1 MMQIYKEKQ
10 VSVFLEK
17 RRKNLSRGS
26 KDVRESVA
34 RILDD
39 VYRNKDRALI
49 KYAETFDGVA
59 LKKNELRVPDK
70 LLKNAYASASKDF
83 LRALEKIRGNIEKF
97 QKNEMQFFARK
108 TKKDKKV
115 FSFCVPVE
123 NVGMHVPGGG
133 GAYPSTL
140 LMTVVPAQV
149 AGVKNIFVVSPPT
162 ARGSEN
168 SHTLATA
175 YFLGVKNV
183 FRGGG
188 AQAIGALA
196 YGTETIPKVD
206 MICGP
211 GNAYVTEAKR
221 QVFGAVNI
229 DLLAGPTELAVI
241 ADDSADAAF
250 VASDLL
256 SQAEHGAD
264 SFVALVTPSEK
275 LALRVLFEVKAQ
287 LKHFAQK
294 DAMLKSLA
302 KFSAVLV
309 TKNLHEAVCIVN
321 EIAPEHLSLQTK
333 HAENIFKN
341 IRHAGCV
348 FSGNYSP
355 VALGD
360 YFAGPSHVLPTGR
373 SARFFSPLSS
383 LSFLKTRNVISYSKV
398 DLEKSMPYITTIA
411 EAETFLAHAASV
423 EKRFRGNRQQAT
435 VNRERRNKNV

>member
-1 MMQIYKEKQ
+1 MQIHKGKQ
-10 VSVFLEK
+10 VSAFLEK
-17 RRKNLSRGS
+17 RKKSLSAGN
-26 KDVRESVA
+26 KDVRKSVA
-34 RILDD
+34 EILGD
-39 VYRNKDRALI
+39 VLKNKDRALI
-49 KYAETFDGVA
+49 KYAKKFDGVT
-59 LKKNELRVPDK
+59 LKKEELRVPDK
-70 LLKNAYASASKDF
+70 FFKNAYASVNKDF
-83 LRALEKIRGNIEKF
+83 LKTLEKIRGNIEKF
-97 QKNEMQFFARK
+97 QKREMQSLAHK
-108 TKKDKKV
+108 IKKDKKT
-115 FSFCVPVE
+115 FSYVVPVE
-123 NVGMHVPGGG
+123 NVGVHVPGGG

-168 SHTLATA
+168 SYTLATA
-175 YFLGVKNV
+175 HFLGVKNI
-183 FRGGG
+183 FRCGG
-188 AQAIGALA
+188 AQSIGALA

-229 DLLAGPTELAVI
+229 DLLAGPTELVVV
-241 ADDSADAAF
+241 ADDSARADF

-256 SQAEHGAD
+256 SQAEHGAN

-275 LALRVLFEVKAQ
+275 LVLRVLFEVRAQ

-294 DAMLKSLA
+294 DTMLKSLTKYA
-302 KFSAVLV
+302 AVLV
-309 TKNLHEAVCIVN
+309 TKNLQEAVSIAN
-321 EIAPEHLSLQTK
+321 DIAPEHLSLQTK
-333 HAENIFKN
+333 HAGKILKD
-341 IRHAGCV
+341 IRHAGCIFV
-348 FSGNYSP
+348 GNYSP

-398 DLEKSMPYITTIA
+398 DLEKSMPYIKTIA
-411 EAETFLAHAASV
+411 EAETFSAHAASV
-423 EKRFRGNRQQAT
+423 ERRFRLQGAGS
-435 VNRERRNKNV
+435 REQGKEKRKNV